1 MRTSPK
7 SSPEQTP
14 EDEDEFDPA
23 RALAAEG
30 DRIRGTIAEIDLAL
44 AQTNDPDADADH
56 DFSEE
61 GGEGA
66 GAAVDRDRDTAMRA
80 QLVERLDAVA
90 AAEQRLADGTYGI
103 CVTCGKPIA
112 PARLEVLPATTECVT
127 CASAPLLTR
136 RSR

>member
-1 MRTSPK
+1 MSKK
-7 SSPEQTP
+7 STP
-14 EDEDEFDPA
+14 TPSDPEFDPA
-23 RALAAEG
+23 ISLTAEEG
-30 DRIRGTIAEIDLAL
+30 RIRDAIAEIDLAL

-80 QLVERLDAVA
+80 QLLERLSGVEEARH
-90 AAEQRLADGTYGI
+90 RLEEGSYGS
-103 CVTCGKPIA
+103 CRTCGKPIA
-112 PARLEVLPATTECVT
+112 EARLEVLPAATECVN

>member
-1 MRTSPK
+1 MPK
-7 SSPEQTP
+7 KSTP
-14 EDEDEFDPA
+14 IPQDPEFDA
-23 RALAAEG
+23 GTALATEEE
-30 DRIRGTIAEIDLAL
+30 RIRAAIAEIDMAL

-66 GAAVDRDRDTAMRA
+66 GAAVDRDRDTAMRT
-80 QLVERLDAVA
+80 QLLERLSGVEDARH
-90 AAEQRLADGTYGI
+90 RLAEGSYGA
-103 CVTCGKPIA
+103 CRTCGKPIA
-112 PARLEVLPATTECVT
+112 EARLEVLPAATECVN